1 MGLWCRGSRAA
12 EGGPLGTCR
21 PTWRQVPAA
30 VRLQPCQPSLP
41 ALPLPC
47 ATRQPLACRA
57 PLATPLSSRPSS
69 SAAGPHQQ
77 WQDQLGCLPCCPDGA
92 HLCAHKQPRTNGPA
106 GAGAGGGGGGGGG
119 RCWGVDIGG
128 VGQIQQAGRQSGGR
142 GRAQGGGAASQPIA
156 RLLPQPR
163 LFSSL
168 SAHPFPVPP
177 PHPQE
182 YLGSYVSDE
191 TGRLVFREG
200 LLVQAVRRGH
210 WIVLDELNLA
220 PTEVLEALNRQVFA
234 GQPAPLPRTTA
245 AAFCCAVPG
254 PVPPPPATP
263 AVPAAASGCEER
275 VQGGPRPLPRPKA
288 STIPF

>member
-1 MGLWCRGSRAA
+1 M
-12 EGGPLGTCR
+12 P
-21 PTWRQVPAA
+21 
-30 VRLQPCQPSLP
+30 
-41 ALPLPC
+41 
-47 ATRQPLACRA
+47 
-57 PLATPLSSRPSS
+57 
-69 SAAGPHQQ
+69 AGP
-77 WQDQLGCLPCCPDGA
+77 PSP
-92 HLCAHKQPRTNGPA
+92 PRSPPVPPPLLQGPTSSGKTSLVA
-106 GAGAGGGGGGGGG
+106 YLAAQTGHTFVRINNHEQTDLQVRGRGGGGGGGGG
-119 RCWGVDIGG
+119 AAGVWILGG
-128 VGQIQQAGRQSGGR
+128 WAKYSRQGGR
-142 GRAQGGGAASQPIA
+142 VEAGAGLKGAGLPLN
-156 RLLPQPR
+156 LL
-163 LFSSL
+163 LVSCLNLVFFSSL

-245 AAFCCAVPG
+245 AAFGCAVPG